1 MSEKEPHKEPQMG
14 KFLGLGLE
22 MAVGVGLGAGVG
34 WWLDKRY
41 GWGNTGM
48 IVGSMV
54 GMAGG
59 MYLLIKAALKMNK
72 D

>member
-1 MSEKEPHKEPQMG
+1 MSEKEPQIG
-14 KFLGLGLE
+14 KSLSLGLE
-22 MAVGVGLGAGVG
+22 MAVGVGLGAGIG
-34 WWLDKRY
+34 YFLDKRY
-41 GWGNTGM
+41 GWNNTGM
-48 IVGSMV
+48 IVGSLV